1 MDEEEEIKNM
11 SLTRKSLSAMGIE
24 GEKMEQIL
32 DMHLETV
39 NGLKDQI
46 STYKT
51 DALKVPEISKKLEEL
66 EKAQQN
72 PDEYKAK
79 YEQESKAFEDFKKQI
94 ETEKVNSTKKSAY
107 TKLLEENKIKQSKW
121 DLIMRTVKLD
131 DLKLKDDTTLENSE
145 DLNKGIVTDWAD
157 FVEHEVVKGV
167 AVARPPISGDEKTI
181 KNEEQIRKFTNSL
194 GIPELLEN
202 KK

>member
-1 MDEEEEIKNM
+1 
-11 SLTRKSLSAMGIE
+11 MGIE

-107 TKLLEENKIKQSKW
+107 QKLLEANNVKKNKW

-131 DLKLKDDTTLENSE
+131 DLNIKDDNTLENSE
-145 DLNKGIVTDWAD
+145 DLNKGIITDWAD
-157 FVEHEVVKGV
+157 FIEREITEGVK
-167 AVARPPISGDEKTI
+167 VARPPSVDLEKVN
-181 KNEEQIRKFTNSL
+181 KEKEQLDRFTNSL